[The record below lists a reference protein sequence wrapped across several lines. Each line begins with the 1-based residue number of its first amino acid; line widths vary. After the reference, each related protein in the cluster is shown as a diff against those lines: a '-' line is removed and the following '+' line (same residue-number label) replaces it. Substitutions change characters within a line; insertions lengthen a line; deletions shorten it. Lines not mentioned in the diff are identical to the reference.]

1 MASRKNISYKKILKK
16 IRVSRNNSQPQA
28 DVLREDSPPYV
39 VSSVAT
45 ERNGN
50 GSHHY
55 LVPNDV
61 YLGDNR
67 AIMRKIKPAS
77 VALSFWSP
85 PYFVGK
91 EYEKDVTFQDW
102 QEMLREVIECHAQ
115 VLIPGG
121 FMAINIANI
130 LCFADPTMPKIQAP
144 NIRLHRSPISR
155 EQVLEAKHKFPNYS
169 RYELATYLG
178 CSEQTVDRRLN
189 GNNIRG
195 GKYNDQTRVKVVG
208 GFLEEF
214 CLASGLYLYDHRIW
228 MKDPTWA
235 NSQWHSSSY
244 RAVSEFEDLYVFWK
258 PGETVVD
265 RHRLTDS
272 EWSEWG
278 SRGVWQIRSVQ
289 KNDDHPAKFPMML
302 AKRIIKLLSEKDSV
316 VLDPFLGSGTTA
328 IAAIQMG
335 RQFIGIEKEKRY
347 LDIAKKNI
355 EDASSVLIKTDFR
368 PVELF
373 QHAKVQS
380 SLKFQS

>member
-1 MASRKNISYKKILKK
+1 MKQATKSKRK
-16 IRVSRNNSQPQA
+16 IRSSVENHRSG
-28 DVLREDSPPYV
+28 VLREDVTPYV
-39 VSSVAT
+39 VSSAKQ

-50 GSHHY
+50 GQHDY
-55 LVPNDV
+55 LPPNDV

-67 AIMRKIKPAS
+67 AIMRQIKPAS

-102 QEMLREVIECHAQ
+102 QEMLRKVIECHAQ

-121 FMAINIANI
+121 FMVINIANI

-169 RYELATYLG
+169 RYELAAYLG

-195 GKYNDQTRVKVVG
+195 GKYNDQTRVKVIG
-208 GFLEEF
+208 GYLEEF
-214 CLASGLYLYDHRIW
+214 CLASGLFLYDHRIW

-289 KNDDHPAKFPMML
+289 KNDDHPAKFPLLL
-302 AKRIIKLLSEKDSV
+302 AKRIIRLFSAKDTV

-328 IAAIQMG
+328 IAAIQTG

-347 LDIAKKNI
+347 LDIARKNI
-355 EDASSVLIKTDFR
+355 EEANSVLIKMDFK
-368 PVELF
+368 PEESF
-373 QHAKVQS
+373 QHATVQS

>member
-1 MASRKNISYKKILKK
+1 MANRKNISYKKTRKQV
-16 IRVSRNNSQPQA
+16 RVTRSNSKLQT
-28 DVLREDSPPYV
+28 DVLHEDSPPYV
-39 VSSVAT
+39 VGSAAS
-45 ERNGN
+45 EKNGN

-55 LVPNDV
+55 LAPNDV

-67 AIMRKIKPAS
+67 AIMRQIKPAS

-121 FMAINIANI
+121 FMVINIANI

-155 EQVLEAKHKFPNYS
+155 EQVLEAKSKFPNYS
-169 RYELATYLG
+169 RYELAVYLG

-214 CLASGLYLYDHRIW
+214 CLVSGLYLYDHRIW

-289 KNDDHPAKFPMML
+289 KNDDHPAKFPLML
-302 AKRIIKLLSEKDSV
+302 AKRIIRLFSEEESV

-328 IAAIQMG
+328 IAAIQTG

-355 EDASSVLIKTDFR
+355 EEANSVLIKTDFR